1 MDNTRELVLDVLL
14 EVLEKGA
21 YSHQVIRDVL
31 DKYNYSEGRDKA
43 LVKRMAE
50 GTLERL
56 IQIDYILNQFSKVP
70 VARMKPLIRNLLRM
84 SVYQML
90 FMDSIP
96 ERAVCN
102 EAVKLAGKRGFRGLS
117 GFVNGVLRNIARK
130 KQEIV
135 YPDKEQEPEQYMSIR
150 YSMPRWLVEMWI
162 LAYGRETTLKML
174 EGLLKEH
181 PVTVRLCGDTEGK
194 RKDKWLRWLE
204 QENVEAKQ
212 HPYLPDAFQLYHTEG
227 VRNLPGF
234 EEGYFAVQDVSSM
247 LAVEISGAG
256 RGGRREEGDGPDR
269 GGLPEETSGSSA
281 ESLCRKTEDVEILAL
296 DVCASPGGKSL
307 YMAEKLKGTGKV
319 ISRDLTEYKV
329 SLIRNNIERMGC
341 QNIDVQVYDAGI
353 LDEGMVE
360 KADIVLADLP
370 CSGLGVMGKKRDIKY
385 KVTKESL
392 KELAILQRKILDVVW
407 QYVKPG
413 GVLVYSTCT
422 VNPGENQEIVEW
434 FTKNHPFDVED
445 MSPYLPEVLKEEG
458 KVGCLQLFPGIHETD
473 GFFMARLRR
482 RKKQQADCRSLP
494 E

>member
-43 LVKRMAE
+43 FVKRMAE

-117 GFVNGVLRNIARK
+117 GFVNGVLRNIARN

-135 YPDKEQEPEQYMSIR
+135 YPDMEQEPEQYMSVR
-150 YSMPRWLVEMWI
+150 YSMPRWLVEMWV
-162 LAYGRETTLKML
+162 LAYGRETTLRML

-181 PVTVRLCGDTEGK
+181 PVTVRLCGDIEEK
-194 RKDKWLRWLE
+194 RKDKWLGRLE
-204 QENVEAKQ
+204 QENVKVKR
-212 HPYLPDAFQLYHTEG
+212 HPYLPDAFWLCHTEG

-256 RGGRREEGDGPDR
+256 ADGRAEERDGPDI
-269 GGLPEETSGSSA
+269 GVLLKEPSGSSA
-281 ESLCRKTEDVEILAL
+281 ESGRKTEDMGILAV

-329 SLIRNNIERMGC
+329 SLIRDNIERMGC
-341 QNIDVQVYDAGI
+341 QNIDAQVYDAGV
-353 LDEGMVE
+353 LDEGLVE

-385 KVTKESL
+385 KVTEDSL
-392 KELAILQRKILDVVW
+392 KELAALQRKILDVVW

-434 FTKNHPFDVED
+434 FTKNHPFDMED
-445 MSPYLPEVLKEEG
+445 MSPYLPEVLKGEG
-458 KVGCLQLFPGIHETD
+458 KEGCLQLFPGIHETD

-482 RKKQQADCRSLP
+482 RKKQQDDCRSLP

>member
-1 MDNTRELVLDVLL
+1 MDNTREVVLDVLL

-31 DKYNYSEGRDKA
+31 DKYNYSDGRDKA
-43 LVKRMAE
+43 FVKRVTE

-56 IQIDYILNQFSKVP
+56 IQIDYILDRFSKVP
-70 VARMKPLIRNLLRM
+70 SARMKPLIRNLLRM

-117 GFVNGVLRNIARK
+117 GFVNGILRNIARN

-135 YPDKEQEPEQYMSIR
+135 WPDREQEPELYMSVR
-150 YSMPRWLVEMWI
+150 YSMPLWLVEMW
-162 LAYGRETTLKML
+162 LSAYGRETTTDML

-181 PVTVRLCGDTEGK
+181 PVTVRLSESLEGK
-194 RKDKWLRWLE
+194 QKEKWLCRLE
-204 QENVEAKQ
+204 REGVRAEG
-212 HPYLPDAFQLYHTEG
+212 HPYLPNAYRLYHTEG
-227 VRNLPGF
+227 VGNLPGF

-247 LAVEISGAG
+247 LAVEVSGAG
-256 RGGRREEGDGPDR
+256 RDRQGAEDGRIM
-269 GGLPEETSGSSA
+269 A
-281 ESLCRKTEDVEILAL
+281 V

-329 SLIRNNIERMGC
+329 SLIRDNIERMGC
-341 QNIDVQVYDAGI
+341 RNIEVQMYDAGI
-353 LDEGMVE
+353 PDEGLVE
-360 KADIVLADLP
+360 KADILLADLP
-370 CSGLGVMGKKRDIKY
+370 CSGLGVIGKKRDIKY

-392 KELAILQRKILDVVW
+392 AELAALQRKILDAVW

-413 GVLVYSTCT
+413 GILVYSTCT
-422 VNPGENQEIVEW
+422 VNPGENRETVEW
-434 FTKNHPFDVED
+434 FTANHPFERED
-445 MSPYLPEVLKEEG
+445 MSPFLPGPLKEEG
-458 KVGCLQLFPGIHETD
+458 KDGCLQLFPGIHETD

-482 RKKQQADCRSLP
+482 RMR
-494 E
+494 

>member
-1 MDNTRELVLDVLL
+1 MDNARELVLDVLM

-43 LVKRMAE
+43 FVKRMAE

-56 IQIDYILNQFSKVP
+56 IQIDYILDQFSRVP
-70 VARMKPLIRNLLRM
+70 TVKMKPLIRNLLRM

-117 GFVNGVLRNIARK
+117 GFVNGVLRNIARNK
-130 KQEIV
+130 DKIV
-135 YPDKEQEPEQYMSIR
+135 YPDKEQQPEQYMSVR
-150 YSMPRWLVEMWI
+150 YSMPRWLVDMWI
-162 LAYGRETTLKML
+162 GAYGRETALRML
-174 EGLLKEH
+174 EGVLKEH
-181 PVTVRLCGDTEGK
+181 PVSVRLRSDILGKKKEEWLARLGQEG
-194 RKDKWLRWLE
+194 
-204 QENVEAKQ
+204 VEAIQ
-212 HPYLPDAFQLYHTEG
+212 HPYLPNAYRLFHTEG

-247 LAVEISGAG
+247 LAVEVSGAG
-256 RGGRREEGDGPDR
+256 ERG
-269 GGLPEETSGSSA
+269 LTPEKS
-281 ESLCRKTEDVEILAL
+281 EILAV

-329 SLIRNNIERMGC
+329 SLIRDNIERMGC
-341 QNIDVQVYDAGI
+341 RNIEAQIHDAGI
-353 LDEGMVE
+353 LDEGLVE
-360 KADIVLADLP
+360 QVDILLADLP

-385 KVTKESL
+385 KVTPESL
-392 KELAILQRKILDVVW
+392 TELAALQRKILDVVW

-422 VNPGENQEIVEW
+422 VNPGENQQMMEW
-434 FTKNHPFDVED
+434 FTANHPFYMED
-445 MSPYLPEVLKEEG
+445 ISPYLPEALKEEG
-458 KVGCLQLFPGIHETD
+458 KQGWLQLFPGIHESD

-482 RKKQQADCRSLP
+482 R
-494 E
+494 